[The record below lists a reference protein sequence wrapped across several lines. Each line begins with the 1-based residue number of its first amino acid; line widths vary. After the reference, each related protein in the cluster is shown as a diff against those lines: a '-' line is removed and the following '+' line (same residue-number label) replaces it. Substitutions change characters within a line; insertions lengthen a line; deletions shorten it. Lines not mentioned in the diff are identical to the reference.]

1 MQALRAAI
9 ALALGLSLV
18 VLSLALLAPTPVPLA
33 GVIAALIEQASR
45 AHSGRLAEVTIW
57 FDKAGRPLAHAVRHS
72 SGSPQS
78 DKAAVQQA
86 FELASLRHP
95 CELAGRAVLFR
106 ESFADSPQLD

>member
-1 MQALRAAI
+1 MQALRAI
-9 ALALGLSLV
+9 LALGIGLGLAV
-18 VLSLALLAPTPVPLA
+18 MSLALLAPTSVPLTGA
-33 GVIAALIEQASR
+33 IAAVIGQAGGAR
-45 AHSGRLAEVTIW
+45 AGRLAEVTIW
-57 FDKAGRPLAHAVRHS
+57 FDKAGRPLAHTLRRS

-78 DKAAVQQA
+78 DRAAVQQA

>member
-1 MQALRAAI
+1 MQALRATI
-9 ALALGLSLV
+9 ALGLGLGLA
-18 VLSLALLAPTPVPLA
+18 VLSLAPTSAPLA
-33 GVIAALIEQASR
+33 RAIAAVTQQAGGE
-45 AHSGRLAEVTIW
+45 HPGRLAEVTIW
-57 FDKAGRPLAHAVRHS
+57 FDKAGRPLAHTLRRS

-78 DKAAVQQA
+78 DRAAVQQA